1 MSPTVTP
8 TRAGVA
14 ATTVTIASVIPVF
27 LVGGLS
33 VQISDDLGFT
43 AAGLGAAVAANFAVS
58 ALVST
63 PSGRLVERYGAPVVA
78 RAAVLLSAGA
88 MLGIAAA
95 AWNYWSLVALLAVGA
110 TANSAGQL
118 SSNLLLS
125 RHIPRRRQGLLFGLK
140 QAAIPASTLF
150 AGVSVPLI
158 ALTVGWR
165 WAFALAG
172 SLALL
177 ALLPLRD
184 MGTAEAPRARKR
196 EEQGRPTPALLVIG
210 LAAAC
215 AASAASNLSPFLADT
230 AVSHGLSPAAA
241 GLTLTLGSGAGLCA
255 RVGFG
260 WLTDRRGGDGM
271 ALIATMLVVGAGGLA
286 LLSATSLWTLPL
298 GAVAG
303 FGLGWAWPG
312 ILNFAVTH
320 THPQAPAAA
329 TGVTQTGVYLG
340 GMLGPLTFGWVADGH
355 GYSPAWLMSAGVMV
369 FAGVLMLVGRR
380 LLRSSVAARVGAGV

>member
-1 MSPTVTP
+1 MSPSSVTP
-8 TRAGVA
+8 TRAGAA

-27 LVGGLS
+27 LVGGMS

-43 AAGLGAAVAANFAVS
+43 AAGLGVAVAANFAVS

-63 PSGRLVERYGAPVVA
+63 PSGRLVERYGAAVVS
-78 RAAVLLSAGA
+78 RVAVLLSAGA
-88 MLGIAAA
+88 LLGIAAV
-95 AWNYWSLVALLAVGA
+95 AWNYWTLVALLMVGA

-125 RHIPRRRQGLLFGLK
+125 RHIPKRRQGLLFGLK

-172 SLALL
+172 VLALG
-177 ALLPLRD
+177 ALLPLRG
-184 MGTAEAPRARKR
+184 MGEAARPRRAK

-271 ALIATMLVVGAGGLA
+271 ALIAAMLIVGAGGLA

-320 THPQAPAAA
+320 THPEAPAAA

-355 GYSPAWLMSAGVMV
+355 GYGPAWLMSAGVMV
-369 FAGVLMLVGRR
+369 VAATLMLVGRR
-380 LLRSSVAARVGAGV
+380 LLRLAVADRVPA